1 MKNLFLVMAASLF
14 GLSASAQVLITDAE
28 YLSRRTERVEARAAR
43 NSADLKRMDS
53 IVMSKGYRFVP
64 DQFQQ
69 MPAGVAHTIYNPN
82 FMLTVK
88 PSYVDIDLPYIQNA
102 VAGPAIIT
110 SLNAL
115 MPQVQGYAAVQNSDG
130 WTITF
135 QTDAMTEYTYT
146 FTLTIYSLTQEGVLT
161 VATDQFNTVTYQ
173 GMVKALF

>member
-82 FMLTVK
+82 FMLT
-88 PSYVDIDLPYIQNA
+88 
-102 VAGPAIIT
+102 
-110 SLNAL
+110 
-115 MPQVQGYAAVQNSDG
+115 QVQGYAAVQNSDG

-173 GMVKALF
+173 GTVKALF

>member
-110 SLNAL
+110 
-115 MPQVQGYAAVQNSDG
+115 
-130 WTITF
+130 
-135 QTDAMTEYTYT
+135 
-146 FTLTIYSLTQEGVLT
+146 
-161 VATDQFNTVTYQ
+161 
-173 GMVKALF
+173 

>member
-82 FMLTVK
+82 FSAKLLQKETTYNLGPHAVMRPLNHCPRVWGVSGALVHGSRSGICAPQA
-88 PSYVDIDLPYIQNA
+88 PSPCELGAHFAPL
-102 VAGPAIIT
+102 
-110 SLNAL
+110 SLI
-115 MPQVQGYAAVQNSDG
+115 PTTPCS
-130 WTITF
+130 
-135 QTDAMTEYTYT
+135 
-146 FTLTIYSLTQEGVLT
+146 
-161 VATDQFNTVTYQ
+161 
-173 GMVKALF
+173 

>member
-1 MKNLFLVMAASLF
+1 MDEGS
-14 GLSASAQVLITDAE
+14 IP
-28 YLSRRTERVEARAAR
+28 Y
-43 NSADLKRMDS
+43 SADLKRMDS

-173 GMVKALF
+173 GTVKALF

>member
-69 MPAGVAHTIYNPN
+69 MPAGVAGRA
-82 FMLTVK
+82 
-88 PSYVDIDLPYIQNA
+88 SDAADRDLFVGAESSSCHFSSGRCGKIQCDYDFCRDRNDKLDKHYKGCA
-102 VAGPAIIT
+102 DRSTADPE
-110 SLNAL
+110 
-115 MPQVQGYAAVQNSDG
+115 Q
-130 WTITF
+130 
-135 QTDAMTEYTYT
+135 
-146 FTLTIYSLTQEGVLT
+146 
-161 VATDQFNTVTYQ
+161 
-173 GMVKALF
+173 

>member
-1 MKNLFLVMAASLF
+1 
-14 GLSASAQVLITDAE
+14 
-28 YLSRRTERVEARAAR
+28 
-43 NSADLKRMDS
+43 
-53 IVMSKGYRFVP
+53 VMSKGYRFVP

-173 GMVKALF
+173 GTVKALF

>member
-28 YLSRRTERVEARAAR
+28 YLSR

-173 GMVKALF
+173 GTVKALF

>member
-53 IVMSKGYRFVP
+53 IVMSKGYRFLP

-69 MPAGVAHTIYNPN
+69 MPAGVAHTIYN
-82 FMLTVK
+82 

-173 GMVKALF
+173 GTVKALF

>member
-69 MPAGVAHTIYNPN
+69 MPN

-161 VATDQFNTVTYQ
+161 VATDQFNTVTDH
-173 GMVKALF
+173 VTFKARV

>member
-82 FMLTVK
+82 FMLTVRGE
-88 PSYVDIDLPYIQNA
+88 SMIEAGIMDGDYILVEQQNTARNGDMVVALIDDSATVKTFYREKGHIRLQPENDNMD
-102 VAGPAIIT
+102 PIIVNDCKI
-110 SLNAL
+110 LGK
-115 MPQVQGYAAVQNSDG
+115 VFGV
-130 WTITF
+130 F
-135 QTDAMTEYTYT
+135 R
-146 FTLTIYSLTQEGVLT
+146 IYH
-161 VATDQFNTVTYQ
+161 
-173 GMVKALF
+173 

>member
-69 MPAGVAHTIYNPN
+69 MPAGVAHPIYNPN

-110 SLNAL
+110 SLNA
-115 MPQVQGYAAVQNSDG
+115 QNSDG

-173 GMVKALF
+173 GTVKALF